1 MSEKECDVAW
11 ERAKLL
17 WEKIH
22 AHASEDKKLQG
33 AALIVSADPEDE
45 SMQTTFAKALG
56 TQLEADPAFAE
67 ELVHLMGGSQAVQE
81 VVADHQSLV
90 ENVGQQLK
98 GAGKQS
104 VRASDNSVIR
114 GVQQSKE

>member
-1 MSEKECDVAW
+1 VAW